1 MKGKPQPSSLRLTV
15 AILLF
20 LSAILTIG
28 LGFVHLMASLEG
40 PGYGSPEV
48 RNALILL
55 GAAGAA
61 LGAAVSLLIWEGA
74 ARLGK
79 W

>member
-1 MKGKPQPSSLRLTV
+1 VKATPTPSSWRL
-15 AILLF
+15 ALG
-20 LSAILTIG
+20 AILTITAIMTIV
-28 LGFVHLMASLEG
+28 LGFVFLIEALEG
-40 PGYGSPEV
+40 PGYGSPQV

-61 LGAAVSLLIWEGA
+61 LGGGISLLIWEGA
-74 ARLGK
+74 ARLGR

>member
-1 MKGKPQPSSLRLTV
+1 MSGKPQPSSLRLLIGV
-15 AILLF
+15 LLF
-20 LSAILTIG
+20 LAAVLTII
-28 LGFVHLMASLEG
+28 LGFVHLMEALEG

-48 RNALILL
+48 RNALIVL

-61 LGAAVSLLIWEGA
+61 LGTGTSLMIWEGA